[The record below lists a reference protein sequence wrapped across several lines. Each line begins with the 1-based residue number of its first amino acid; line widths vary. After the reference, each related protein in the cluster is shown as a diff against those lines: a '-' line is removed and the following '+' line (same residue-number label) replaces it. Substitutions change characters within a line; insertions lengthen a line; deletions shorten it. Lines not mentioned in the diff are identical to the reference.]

1 MKELERLKKDWKTN
15 NNFPELSKEEIY
27 TFLYKKSSSIVK
39 WIFII
44 SLLEFGFWSLIGLI
58 TKNSEAQQRF
68 DSYNVDAIMMP
79 LMIIGYIILIYFFVM
94 FYKNYKEISNTDSTK
109 SLMQK
114 ILKTRKTVKH
124 YVIFNLVFLFISS
137 IIGAVIEF
145 SNNSDLK
152 LTISQFENTND
163 LYIFYAII
171 GGITLIAIVVLLA
184 ILIGFYYLVYGI
196 LLKRLK
202 ENYKELEVIEV
213 E

>member
-79 LMIIGYIILIYFFVM
+79 LMVIGYIILIYFFVM

-202 ENYKELEVIEV
+202 ENYKELEVIEL

>member
-27 TFLYKKSSSIVK
+27 TFLHKKSSSIVK

-79 LMIIGYIILIYFFVM
+79 LMVIGYIILIYFFVM

-184 ILIGFYYLVYGI
+184 ILIGFYYLVYGL

>member
-27 TFLYKKSSSIVK
+27 TFLHKKSSSIVK

-79 LMIIGYIILIYFFVM
+79 LMVIGYIILIYFFVM

-202 ENYKELEVIEV
+202 ENYKELEVIEL

>member
-1 MKELERLKKDWKTN
+1 MKELERLKKDWNKN
-15 NNFPELSKEEIY
+15 QNFPELTKEEIY
-27 TFLYKKSSSIVK
+27 KFLHKKSSSIVK

-44 SLLEFGFWSLIGLI
+44 SLLEFGFWSLIGLF

-68 DSYNVDAIMMP
+68 DSYNVDYIMIP
-79 LMIIGYIILIYFFVM
+79 LMVIGYIILIYFFII
-94 FYKNYKEISNTDSTK
+94 FYKNFKEISNTDSTK

-114 ILKTRKTVKH
+114 ILKTRKTVKY

-145 SNNSDLK
+145 SNNAELK
-152 LTISQFENTND
+152 LTILQLENTND
-163 LYIFYAII
+163 LYIFYAIVV
-171 GGITLIAIVVLLA
+171 GITLIAIVAISA
-184 ILIGFYYLVYGI
+184 ILLGFYYVVYGI

-202 ENYKELEVIEV
+202 QNYKELEIIEI

>member
-27 TFLYKKSSSIVK
+27 TFLHKKSSSIVK

-79 LMIIGYIILIYFFVM
+79 LMVIGYIILIYFFVM

-184 ILIGFYYLVYGI
+184 ILIGFYYIVYGL

-202 ENYKELEVIEV
+202 ENYKELEVIELK
-213 E
+213 

>member
-79 LMIIGYIILIYFFVM
+79 LMVIGYIILIYFFVM